1 MSLVRT
7 LYRTLLKSARRA
19 DNDPLLRAELSRHA
33 VDVVQAALAPAL
45 NQASVRVKF
54 DEDGPQ
60 AGLQTRLPLRFV
72 ACAATPYEGGRGCQA
87 TATAA
92 APAAPAPA
100 PTADGLGDRVLALH
114 GDYSDLVFWDARVA
128 PGLEDGTMLVHYDD
142 GESLLSRRGWLPRHP
157 QPITTTANVMCR

>member
-1 MSLVRT
+1 MSLFRT

-72 ACAATPYEGGRGCQA
+72 AGAATPYEGDRGSE
-87 TATAA
+87 ATAA
-92 APAAPAPA
+92 AAAAA
-100 PTADGLGDRVLALH
+100 GGGAAAAVDGLGDRVLALH

-128 PGLEDGTMLVHYDD
+128 PGLEDGTILVHYDD
-142 GESLLSRRGWLPRHP
+142 GESLLLRQGWPWLHPDHLPP
-157 QPITTTANVMCR
+157 PPT